1 MRRVMSNM
9 NRISRAQC
17 MYRAAHTEGEL
28 PPCQH
33 SFVLAICASPGLSQ
47 DALSRRLCLNKSTVA
62 RTLATMEEAG
72 LVTRTPQREDKRV
85 LLVSPTEKM
94 LGLLT
99 EVKRVAREWNDVI
112 TADIDEAE
120 MDVFCAVLEKLA
132 QHARA
137 AVGLAE
143 DER

>member
-1 MRRVMSNM
+1 MRRIMANM
-9 NRISRAQC
+9 NRISRAQG
-17 MYRAAHTEGEL
+17 MYRAAHTEGEI

-62 RTLATMEEAG
+62 RALAGMEEAG
-72 LVTRTPQREDKRV
+72 LVTRTPYKEDKRV
-85 LLVSPTEKM
+85 LLVEPTERM
-94 LGLLT
+94 LALLP

-132 QHARA
+132 LHARE

-143 DER
+143 GEI